1 MAEVAMQVR
10 VKKWGN
16 SASVRIPA
24 ALMDSAGLELDDAVE
39 IREQDG
45 VLVIEPL
52 QRAEFD
58 LDQLVTGITPENR
71 HDEISF
77 GAPVGRE
84 LL

>member
-1 MAEVAMQVR
+1 MKAV

-24 ALMDSAGLELDDAVE
+24 SVLAAAGLKLDQPVDV
-39 IREQDG
+39 REESG
-45 VLVIEPL
+45 RIVIEPVTVVEYNL
-52 QRAEFD
+52 AD
-58 LDQLVTGITPENR
+58 LLAGITPENM
-71 HDEISF
+71 HPEVDF